1 MTMYGSQPYG
11 AVRIGQTDM
20 RALFKSKY
28 EDAFI
33 KDISIPAGYGVI
45 PAGTVMGIITESTSR
60 KGMYV
65 PYVCADSGISAGL
78 TTYPGLAYL
87 TTDGA
92 ASTSVY
98 VTMSDSY
105 KFAVGDHLAAADS
118 DYDGAS
124 SVDLGAITAIDRTTY
139 SHIALITVT
148 NNVTTD
154 IDVSQGGCVFIQTK
168 TSAPFVEAK
177 GILAGAVDTG
187 TGENSKGGSGGLI
200 LGNAVLYLGALYGYD
215 AEVKTDLG
223 NVEDGNLI
231 YLK

>member
-1 MTMYGSQPYG
+1 MYGSQPYG
-11 AVRIGQTDM
+11 VVRTGQTDL
-20 RALFKSKY
+20 RALFKSPPEY
-28 EDAFI
+28 AQI

-45 PAGTVMGIITESTSR
+45 PAGTIMGIITESTNR

-65 PYVCADSGISAGL
+65 PYVCNDNGISAGL

-98 VTMSDSY
+98 VVMADSY

-118 DYDGAS
+118 DTDGAS
-124 SVDLGAITAIDRTTY
+124 AVDLGAITAIDRTTY

-154 IDVSQGGCVFIQTK
+154 ITVANGGCVFIQTA
-168 TSAPFVEAK
+168 TAAPYVEAK

-187 TGENSKGGSGGLI
+187 TGEHSKGGQGNLI
-200 LGNAVLYLGALYGYD
+200 FGNATLYKGALYGYD

-223 NVEDGNLI
+223 NTEDGNLI